1 MIDTLGEEGCRAID
15 GQLQNGGYLANRC
28 EQERTD
34 AQHNCTR
41 LPVASGCVLLSTDVC
56 AEGPDLGGRLQATS
70 WTVELAVK

>member
-1 MIDTLGEEGCRAID
+1 MIDTLGEAGCRVID

-28 EQERTD
+28 EQERTG

-56 AEGPDLGGRLQATS
+56 TEGPNLEDRCKQLPGLLNLQ
-70 WTVELAVK
+70 